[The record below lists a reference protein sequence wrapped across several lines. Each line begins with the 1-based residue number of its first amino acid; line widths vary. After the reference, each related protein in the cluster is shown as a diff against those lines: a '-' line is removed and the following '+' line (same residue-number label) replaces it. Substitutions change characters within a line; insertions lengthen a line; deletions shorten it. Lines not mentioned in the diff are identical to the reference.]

1 MKSKVIHKLF
11 NTKALSVDDK
21 AKSVKFIISTNQED
35 RYGEIVDQESWDF
48 KSYNKN
54 PLVLWGHDPSS
65 PENVLGTAT
74 ELTIDPTGTN
84 TTALLTFDDDINPK
98 AGLIFNQI
106 KKGTL
111 RTVSVGFINHTY
123 NTEEDTPVLKD
134 NELLEISVVPIPAN
148 SGAIAL
154 ELKSGE
160 INRKDATWLMEGLR
174 KEADLMQKQLETTK
188 PTNKEKSMSDEQAQ
202 AVIDGIAKLT
212 EKVDT
217 LSTENQTLK
226 DQLEGLKPAAET
238 EEDKT
243 AREAK
248 EAEDKVAAEKAEADK
263 KADDETKRI
272 EDEKAKEDLAKSGGN
287 DQGGAKGTDD
297 DIDDDTELTPELQ
310 AKIDAELEAAIS
322 Q

>member
-1 MKSKVIHKLF
+1 MLK
-11 NTKALSVDDK
+11 T
-21 AKSVKFIISTNQED
+21 
-35 RYGEIVDQESWDF
+35 
-48 KSYNKN
+48 
-54 PLVLWGHDPSS
+54 PLVLWGHSPEE
-65 PENVLGTAT
+65 PENVLGTAS

-84 TTALLTFDDDINPK
+84 TTAVLTFATDINAK
-98 AGLIFNQI
+98 AALVFDLI
-106 KKGTL
+106 KRGVL
-111 RTVSVGFINHTY
+111 RTVSVGFVNHTFEY
-123 NTEEDTPVLKD
+123 EEDTPVLKD

-160 INRKDATWLMEGLR
+160 INRKDAKWLVDGLR
-174 KEADLMQKQLETTK
+174 KEADLMQKQLDSTN
-188 PTNKEKSMSDEQAQ
+188 PTNKEKQMTDEQAQ
-202 AVIDGIAKLT
+202 SVIDGIAKLT

-226 DQLEGLKPAAET
+226 DQLEALKPAAET
-238 EEDKT
+238 EEEKT

-248 EAEDKVAAEKAEADK
+248 EAEDKATAEKAEADK
-263 KADDETKRI
+263 KLADEAEAKRI
-272 EDEKAKEDLAKSGGN
+272 EDEKLKDDLAKSGGN
-287 DQGGAKGTDD
+287 DQGGAKETDD